1 MAIDF
6 YTFGT
11 LYLYFYY
18 YLFTKRNIMNLN
30 IIAYLIYFSIT
41 GIIIVKVGRICYNN
55 GNIFVSQLIPNHEDL
70 CHKINQLLL
79 VGYYLLNI
87 GYCAITIISWEQI
100 ESITQL
106 IEVIT
111 SKSAFIIIA
120 IAVMHYINIILLT
133 NYIKKLI

>member
-1 MAIDF
+1 
-6 YTFGT
+6 
-11 LYLYFYY
+11 
-18 YLFTKRNIMNLN
+18 MNLN

-55 GNIFVSQLIPNHEDL
+55 GNIFVSQLIPNHKDL

-87 GYCAITIISWEQI
+87 GYCAMTIISWEKI
-100 ESITQL
+100 ENITQL